1 MPASPQASVESD
13 STTVA
18 PSEKAA
24 ARSQKAVV
32 VPAPSR
38 KASSRQHRANSYR
51 APIDHVD
58 STVSIEPDEAD
69 VGRRA
74 RQSHE
79 TLHEEEDEDAD
90 VPRIDL
96 ERGTRSIERVLSFR
110 GRPLP
115 ARTEYPDDIVVF
127 EGPRD
132 PDAPRNFST
141 ARKSAL
147 VALFGLTTAGSQFCS
162 SILSSGSPQIQRE
175 FGVGS
180 EVVILVTSLCAT
192 TSLST

>member
-1 MPASPQASVESD
+1 MSSSPQASLNSD
-13 STTVA
+13 STIVE
-18 PSEKAA
+18 PSEEHA
-24 ARSQKAVV
+24 ARSKKAAVV
-32 VPAPSR
+32 PPNAR
-38 KASSRQHRANSYR
+38 KASTRPRRASSYR
-51 APIDHVD
+51 APIEHVD

-74 RQSHE
+74 RLSHE
-79 TLHEEEDEDAD
+79 TLQEEEEEDAD

-115 ARTEYPDDIVVF
+115 ARTEYPDDIVTF

-162 SILSSGSPQIQRE
+162 SILSSGSQQIQRE

-192 TSLST
+192 TSRST